1 MDFKPINRRKFLQ
14 LGGVTLGAALLGVSG
29 LTTSCS
35 TEMEPVEID
44 WIDTTYGES
53 VMSSG
58 KILVTYASASGSTV
72 GVADVIGKKLAEA
85 GNIVDVRPVKEVK
98 DLKGYRAV
106 VIGSAIHGGL
116 WLPEA
121 VKFVEDNKQTLKQ
134 MPTAFFL
141 VCLMTLKNDEQSR
154 SFVGDYLKDMRAEV
168 SPVSEGRFKGA
179 YLPEKYDFWTRISMK
194 FFVGYLKIKAGDYR
208 DWDAVNAWAE
218 KTQPLL
224 N

>member
-1 MDFKPINRRKFLQ
+1 MDFKPMNRRKFLQ

-29 LTTSCS
+29 LTSACS
-35 TEMEPVEID
+35 AAPEQVEID

-53 VMSSG
+53 PMSNG

-72 GVADVIGKKLAEA
+72 GVADAIGKKIAEA

-98 DLKGYRAV
+98 DLAGYRAV
-106 VIGSAIHGGL
+106 VIGSAIHSGL

-121 VKFVEDNKQTLKQ
+121 VKFVQDHKDALKQ
-134 MPTAFFL
+134 LPTAYFL
-141 VCLMTLKNDEQSR
+141 VCLMTLKEDDQSR
-154 SFVGDYLKDMRAEV
+154 TFVGDYLKDMRALV
-168 SPVSEGRFKGA
+168 TPVSEGRFPGA
-179 YLPEKYDFWTRISMK
+179 YLPENYDFWTRFGMK
-194 FFVGYLKIKAGDYR
+194 FFAGYLKIKAGDYR
-208 DWDAVNAWAE
+208 NWEAVNAWAA

>member
-1 MDFKPINRRKFLQ
+1 MDFKPMNRRKFLQ
-14 LGGVTLGAALLGVSG
+14 LGGVTLAAALLGVSG
-29 LTTSCS
+29 LTTACS

-53 VMSSG
+53 PMSNG

-72 GVADVIGKKLAEA
+72 GVADAIGKKLAES
-85 GNIVDVRPVKEVK
+85 GNIVDVRPVKDVK
-98 DLKGYRAV
+98 DLASYRAV

-121 VKFVEDNKQTLKQ
+121 VKFVEDNKQALKK

-141 VCLMTLKNDEQSR
+141 VCLMTLKDDEQSR
-154 SFVGDYLKDMRAEV
+154 TFVGDYLKDMRAV
-168 SPVSEGRFKGA
+168 ISPVSEGRFTGA

-194 FFVGYLKIKAGDYR
+194 FFVGYLKIKPGDYR
-208 DWDAVNAWAE
+208 NWETVNAWAE